1 MTVQT
6 PAHTAAAIP
15 DLALSRTGLPR
26 AGSRNDG
33 VAPLL
38 DNRAQLLHLVLF
50 VAGAVLL
57 PAGLVVIG
65 LGWYGVAHTPYQ
77 YDQMSYLVSGGIL
90 GLGITFVGGFLY
102 FGAWLARVAA
112 DQKDASKRLSDTL
125 LLLADAVS
133 HANATAAMAQA
144 TAPAIVTDAGHGAPM
159 AGADRLPPPPPAT
172 LRDPGSV
179 LVVAGNG
186 STLHRADCDLIADR
200 DDLRPAG
207 PEAPGLTACRLCAPA
222 AGR

>member
-6 PAHTAAAIP
+6 TPAHASAAAP
-15 DLALSRTGLPR
+15 DLTLSRAGLPR
-26 AGSRNDG
+26 AGARNDG

-77 YDQMSYLVSGGIL
+77 YDQMSYLISGGIL

-133 HANATAAMAQA
+133 HANATAAMAHA
-144 TAPAIVTDAGHGAPM
+144 TAPASVPVTAT
-159 AGADRLPPPPPAT
+159 RVSPPPPPAS

-179 LVVAGNG
+179 LVVAGTG
-186 STLHRADCDLIADR
+186 STVHRADCDLIADR
-200 DDLRPAG
+200 ADLRPAG
-207 PEAPGLTACRLCAPA
+207 PDAPGLTACRLCAPTT
-222 AGR
+222 GL

>member
-1 MTVQT
+1 MTTQTASSLPSGVQ
-6 PAHTAAAIP
+6 HVM
-15 DLALSRTGLPR
+15 PR
-26 AGSRNDG
+26 ANSRDG
-33 VAPLL
+33 VAPLSG
-38 DNRAQLLHLVLF
+38 NNAQLLHLVLF

-57 PAGLVVIG
+57 PAGLIVIG

-112 DQKDASKRLSDTL
+112 DQKEAQRQLSDTL

-133 HANATAAMAQA
+133 QNTAMAGNA
-144 TAPAIVTDAGHGAPM
+144 VAGGGSAAPVANGGAARVAAPARP
-159 AGADRLPPPPPAT
+159 
-172 LRDPGSV
+172 RDPGSV

-186 STLHRADCDLIADR
+186 TTVHRADCDLVADR

-207 PEAPGLTACRLCAPA
+207 ADSADLTPCRLCQ
-222 AGR
+222 R